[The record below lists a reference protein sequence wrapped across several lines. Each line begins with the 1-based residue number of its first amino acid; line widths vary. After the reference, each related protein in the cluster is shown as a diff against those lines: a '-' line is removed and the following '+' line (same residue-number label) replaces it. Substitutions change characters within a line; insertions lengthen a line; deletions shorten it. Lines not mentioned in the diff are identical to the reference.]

1 MRASDDDHFP
11 MMSEDAAECVLEI
24 AAVGPSDRAR
34 SVETWVSNDVARAIA
49 DAPGLS
55 HADAY
60 RLADA
65 EARDPFVDDG
75 AGPLALIIACFRDE
89 VDLGR
94 ILAAQWCDRLIAA
107 APVGVVVTATAMR
120 RARYPLADGT
130 MGSIGDAPFSY
141 VVRYHRPADDE
152 ARFVAEYAA
161 THPPLIARLERVRAI
176 ACYFPIGGTRARNI
190 APADYMIGNEAVFDS
205 LEDFNAAMASP
216 ARRELRAH
224 YHSLPPFSGR
234 VTHYPMLRRR
244 ILG

>member
-1 MRASDDDHFP
+1 MV
-11 MMSEDAAECVLEI
+11 SEDAAEWVLEI
-24 AAVGPSDRAR
+24 AAVGAPDHAR
-34 SVETWVSNDVARAIA
+34 SVETWVSNEVARAIA
-49 DAPGLS
+49 GAPGLS

-60 RLADA
+60 RLATA

-75 AGPLALIIACFRDE
+75 PGPLALIMASFRDNADPARFLAGE
-89 VDLGR
+89 RCARLG
-94 ILAAQWCDRLIAA
+94 AA
-107 APVGVVVTATAMR
+107 APAGVDVTATAMR

-130 MGSIGDAPFSY
+130 TGSIGDAPFSY

-152 ARFVAEYAA
+152 ARFVAEYVA
-161 THPPLIARLERVRAI
+161 THPPLIARLDRARAI
-176 ACYFPIGGTRARNI
+176 ACYFPIDGTRARNI
-190 APADYMIGNEAVFDS
+190 APADYMIGNEVAFDS

-224 YHSLPPFSGR
+224 YHSLPPSGGR